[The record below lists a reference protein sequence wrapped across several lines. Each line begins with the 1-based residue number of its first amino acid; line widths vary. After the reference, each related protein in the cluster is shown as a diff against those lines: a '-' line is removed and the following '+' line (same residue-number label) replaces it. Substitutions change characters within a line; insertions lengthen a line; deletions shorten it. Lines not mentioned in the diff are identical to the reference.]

1 MQESLLSLMRKTEGG
16 QETSESLWVARVHT
30 GPTQVQGCS
39 RRITHALDPPLTR
52 SNSGCSWRSKGH
64 HGQDF
69 VRHKAAHLFLGV
81 GQGTV
86 TAPSLPDCRKPPL
99 PWGWGGQK
107 TWCLHPALTLVDGE
121 GRAGGHPHLES
132 CTDLHKAGAGG
143 PPEHLAAC

>member
-69 VRHKAAHLFLGV
+69 VRHKAAHLFLGKELSQPRPPRLQETAFALGV
-81 GQGTV
+81 GWSENLMSSPCADT
-86 TAPSLPDCRKPPL
+86 SRRR
-99 PWGWGGQK
+99 
-107 TWCLHPALTLVDGE
+107 GE
-121 GRAGGHPHLES
+121 GRRPSTSGV
-132 CTDLHKAGAGG
+132 LH
-143 PPEHLAAC
+143 